1 MNSPL
6 SILLL
11 PAALLALSA
20 PRASAQLTWSLA
32 DGSASW
38 PADKRD
44 AIVAAMNE
52 AVTLYNAHGH
62 FPKTLWANYN
72 PGVPTAQA
80 GYSGWIDFGG
90 SISSRVAMHEISHTL
105 GVGTVAQWNTN
116 RSGNTW
122 TGPAAN
128 QRLELFD
135 GPDATVNGDTQHF
148 WPYGLNFD

>member
-1 MNSPL
+1 MNFPL
-6 SILLL
+6 SILL
-11 PAALLALSA
+11 PFAALLALSA

-44 AIVAAMNE
+44 AIAAAMNE

-80 GYSGWIDFGG
+80 SDSGWIDFGG
-90 SISSRVAMHEISHTL
+90 SIGTRVAMHEISHTL
-105 GVGTVAQWNTN
+105 GVGTVAAMEQKPLRKHLDRNIRQPVRPNSSTA
-116 RSGNTW
+116 RLPPSTQTHSTSGPT
-122 TGPAAN
+122 A
-128 QRLELFD
+128 
-135 GPDATVNGDTQHF
+135 
-148 WPYGLNFD
+148 